1 MTTLATP
8 FLDTLLADGVIT
20 ARHHDA
26 ARARLA
32 HATSEPF
39 DSLGSALFWLAG
51 ENIVTDEEME
61 KMEEVSLRDAAFASN
76 ATRLQALD
84 EYDDCLFEQFDR
96 EEAERIRA
104 TPWHQRHRPWLIA
117 SGVAVLA
124 AGLVW
129 FLQPSRVPPACDD
142 PAVVKTL
149 RSALHNAESRTLQA
163 NPMLRMDSRPNYL
176 LTEFAS
182 IQELGHLKQ
191 ERVRG
196 CLATASIDGH
206 EQPFAFEILQ
216 GKSGNGFR
224 IEGGNARLLQ
234 ARYRQVD
241 AAGQRQT
248 LGLPVGEAALAQ
260 ALRQAV
266 KDRQQR
272 QASGGVRARDVPA
285 GQDRIRDVVALDD
298 CKESAHEELTCT
310 LMAQYQDPM
319 LARGGNGGW
328 VLLESEFTFERN
340 EGDLRAARAF
350 DHQFLN
356 AVLRARLA
364 EAGVDAIGI
373 DRAGQVT
380 PAP

>member
-20 ARHHDA
+20 AKHHEA

-51 ENIVTDEEME
+51 EGIVTDEEME
-61 KMEEVSLRDAAFASN
+61 EMEEVSLRDAAFASN
-76 ATRLQALD
+76 ATRVQALD
-84 EYDDCLFEQFDR
+84 EYDDCLFAEFDR

-104 TPWHQRHRPWLIA
+104 TPWHQRHRPKLIA
-117 SGVAVLA
+117 SGGAVLI

-129 FLQPSRVPPACDD
+129 FLQPARVPPACDD
-142 PAVVKTL
+142 AAVVKTL

-163 NPMLRMDSRPNYL
+163 NPMLRMDNRPNYL
-176 LTEFAS
+176 LTEFES
-182 IQELGHLKQ
+182 VQELGYLKQ

-196 CLATASIDGH
+196 CLATANIDGH
-206 EQPFAFEILQ
+206 KQPVAFEVLQ
-216 GKSGNGFR
+216 GESGTGFR

-241 AAGQRQT
+241 ADGQRQA
-248 LGLPVGEAALAQ
+248 LGQPVGEAALAQ

-266 KDRQQR
+266 KDRHLS
-272 QASGGVRARDVPA
+272 QASSGMRARGA
-285 GQDRIRDVVALDD
+285 SAEQDRIRGVVALDD
-298 CKESAHEELTCT
+298 CKESAHQELTCP

-319 LARGGNGGW
+319 LARSGNGGW
-328 VLLESEFTFERN
+328 VLLESEFTFERTD
-340 EGDLRAARAF
+340 GGLRAARAF

-364 EAGVDAIGI
+364 EAGVEAIGI
-373 DRAGQVT
+373 DRSGEVT
-380 PAP
+380 PVP